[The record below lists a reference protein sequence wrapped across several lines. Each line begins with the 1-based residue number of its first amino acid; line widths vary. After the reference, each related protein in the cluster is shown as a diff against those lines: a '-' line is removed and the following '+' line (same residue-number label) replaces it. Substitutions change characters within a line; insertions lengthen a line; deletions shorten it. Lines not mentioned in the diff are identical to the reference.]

1 MVYAVDL
8 KFTFYSKIFFIS
20 VMGAQQ
26 GTRWHIRTHEQLFKM
41 HVMRGA

>member
-1 MVYAVDL
+1 MVCAVDL
-8 KFTFYSKIFFIS
+8 KFTFYSKIFYIS

-26 GTRWHIRTHEQLFKM
+26 GTRWRIRAHEQLFKV